1 MSVRVDRFRAPSV
14 ALVCFLIALAL
25 CLPSLAGVRN
35 WAVIATASSK
45 LQDVP
50 LAELSK
56 LCKGTQKAWP
66 DGKSFILVMKDPET
80 PEMRVAVQK
89 LLGVEP
95 SDAKLAIAKLNESRV
110 LVKIVANDDELL
122 HTVEATP
129 GAIGVVD
136 VYAINSSVK
145 VLRIDGKLPFDIG
158 YALKVN

>member
-56 LCKGTQKAWP
+56 LCKGT
-66 DGKSFILVMKDPET
+66 
-80 PEMRVAVQK
+80 
-89 LLGVEP
+89 
-95 SDAKLAIAKLNESRV
+95 
-110 LVKIVANDDELL
+110 
-122 HTVEATP
+122 
-129 GAIGVVD
+129 
-136 VYAINSSVK
+136 
-145 VLRIDGKLPFDIG
+145 
-158 YALKVN
+158 